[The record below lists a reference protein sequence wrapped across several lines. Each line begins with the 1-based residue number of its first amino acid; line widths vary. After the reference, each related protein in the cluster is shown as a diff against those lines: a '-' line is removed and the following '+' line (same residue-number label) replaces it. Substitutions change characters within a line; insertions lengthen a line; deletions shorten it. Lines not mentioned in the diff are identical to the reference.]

1 MKIFTKQP
9 NDHLDY
15 DIDISDWLAEGD
27 FIQSVEVATPDG
39 IELTQV
45 GYEQTRAKLWIK
57 GGTAG
62 ESYKFSPLIYTNS
75 RVKEV
80 DLMIVVQEM

>member
-1 MKIFTKQP
+1 MKIFIKQA

-15 DIDISDWLAEGD
+15 DIDLSDWLTEGD
-27 FIQSVEVATPDG
+27 VIQSVEAEAPDG

-45 GYEQTRAKLWIK
+45 GYEATRAKLWIK
-57 GGTAG
+57 GGSDG
-62 ESYKFSPLIYTNS
+62 QSYKFSPLIYTNS

-80 DLMIVVQEM
+80 DLLIVVQEL